1 METIYSFL
9 QRYLTFLRTSQY
21 FLEISFDLSSRHL
34 SGGTLSGFL
43 MGYYD
48 EEDDK
53 WLTVTKINKMIVNIC
68 LQKFLAIIDISV

>member
-53 WLTVTKINKMIVNIC
+53 
-68 LQKFLAIIDISV
+68 

>member
-1 METIYSFL
+1 
-9 QRYLTFLRTSQY
+9 
-21 FLEISFDLSSRHL
+21 
-34 SGGTLSGFL
+34 